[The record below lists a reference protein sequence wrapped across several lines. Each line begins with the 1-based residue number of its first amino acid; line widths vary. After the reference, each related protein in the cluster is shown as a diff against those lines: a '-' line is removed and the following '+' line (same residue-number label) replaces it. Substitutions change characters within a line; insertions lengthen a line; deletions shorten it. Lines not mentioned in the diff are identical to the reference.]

1 MIRSKVLRKFLPGIR
16 AKLSFFTA
24 ILVVS
29 ILAITSVIYYNQ
41 QKNALEEKM
50 NSELKAPL
58 EYVNSAVL
66 DLENLSHSLILIE
79 EFKIRVKEKKQQLS
93 KFKRK
98 VLQKEGGLFGALKSF
113 GASIGLKVKYNYYHK
128 SVDTYFTRYLSEKEI
143 QEFEN
148 KVKGELRKENGAPID
163 SKLYEKML
171 SLAKQTASARINV
184 ESANARIEEIEEE
197 LKNLETEISASES
210 DSKKKNTL
218 ISEKEILLK
227 ESKTLSK
234 DIPGLENKSALGET
248 ALTKTLQ
255 NFFRG
260 AYKDKIASLGLL
272 PDKVRILAYDA
283 SGKQTLD
290 TGLLFPQSS
299 GTGKKLLSLREFEE
313 SRAGLFQNQDILKVI
328 QEYGEPEN
336 YEVGGR
342 QYEVS
347 YRSVFRNPGTAE
359 RSKILANEISENLS
373 GWKEYLEED
382 KKFSLNLGELSQTLK
397 GRLSELRKTGKTKPS
412 SDSEFKNLYSQYK
425 KILKRRETKLEE
437 LNPYKKAQKKWEED
451 WKSEKN
457 SLSVQSKSLNE
468 ELLLWRK
475 KEVMPAKADET
486 KISPEEIQERIRSLE
501 AKAEEVRESL
511 ERLEANKDDWSQLAL
526 FQVPDTIAGLREAA
540 LDEFAFLPYRS
551 DSNSMRRYWK
561 DEEERKL
568 TKKKWTLLR
577 EWILS
582 GNSET
587 ELPKS
592 KLPIL
597 DSGILIRSRSEAEE
611 WMWALDSTPLLSDIE
626 GETKG
631 LGYDLLLKNHL
642 GYNIVLLDRT
652 EGLRKIRQNRE
663 ELLRYTALIGG
674 FAVLL
679 AYLLAWVAAKRI
691 KVIINKTE
699 EVGKGNL
706 NVEFPSAGYD
716 EIGILSESLNQMTHG
731 LKDRE
736 EMKGELLAAE
746 EIQKRLLPDKLP
758 SNLGNAVE
766 FGAFYKAMA
775 GVGGD
780 YYDFIE
786 LSKTEVALC
795 VGDVSNHGVGP
806 AIVMSLFRAQV
817 RSILRKGE
825 RDLRKILLELNEYLY
840 SDTPDHIFVTFFIA
854 IYDQSSA
861 KMRYISAG
869 HVKPLLYDSSEKK
882 LRELPGGGLP
892 IGMDENSFFETTIEP
907 KTFQMDQGD
916 IFFQYTDGLDEA
928 RNPQG
933 TMYGKERLF
942 KVLAANANQ
951 TPAQVIQA
959 VVDDLDAYTGKSIG
973 SSGFSELSDD
983 IAMISM
989 KRKS

>member
-1 MIRSKVLRKFLPGIR
+1 MRALLPGIR

-24 ILVVS
+24 VLVVS
-29 ILAITSVIYYNQ
+29 ILALTSAIYYGQ
-41 QKNALEEKM
+41 QQAALEEKM

-58 EYVNSAVL
+58 EYVNAAVL

-113 GASIGLKVKYNYYHK
+113 GASLGLNVKYNYYRK

-143 QEFEN
+143 REFET
-148 KVKGELRKENGAPID
+148 KVKGELRKENGSPID
-163 SKLYEKML
+163 SKLYDKML
-171 SLAKQTASARINV
+171 MLAKQTASARIGA
-184 ESANARIEEIEEE
+184 EFDRERIEQIAEEIKEIE
-197 LKNLETEISASES
+197 NEISALGSGGP
-210 DSKKKNTL
+210 DPDLKKKNSL
-218 ISEKEILLK
+218 LSEKEK
-227 ESKTLSK
+227 LSK
-234 DIPGLENKSALGET
+234 ENKILSKEISDFENKSALGET
-248 ALTKTLQ
+248 ALTKALQ
-255 NFFRG
+255 NFFKG
-260 AYKDKIASLGLL
+260 AYKDKIVSLGLS

-299 GTGKKLLSLREFEE
+299 GTGKKLLSLKEFAERR
-313 SRAGLFQNQDILKVI
+313 SGLFKDEDVLKTNG
-328 QEYGEPEN
+328 EYAEPEN

-347 YRSVFRNPGTAE
+347 YRTVFRNPGTAE
-359 RSKILANEISENLS
+359 RSRIIASEISENL
-373 GWKEYLEED
+373 GDWKEYLEED
-382 KKFSLNLGELSQTLK
+382 KKFSISLGELSQK
-397 GRLSELRKTGKTKPS
+397 IKARIAELRKTGTAKPA
-412 SDSEFKNLYSQYK
+412 SDYEFKNLYTQYR
-425 KILKRRETKLEE
+425 KILKSRDSKLEE
-437 LNPYKKAQKKWEED
+437 LNPYKKGRKKREED

-457 SLSVQSKSLNE
+457 SLSAQAKSLNE
-468 ELLLWRK
+468 EILAWQK
-475 KEVMPAKADET
+475 KAVMPVKSDEN
-486 KISPEEIQERIRSLE
+486 KISPEEIQETIRSLE
-501 AKAEEVRESL
+501 AKAEELRETL
-511 ERLEANKDDWSQLAL
+511 EKMDSNREDWSDLNLLQA
-526 FQVPDTIAGLREAA
+526 PDSFGALREAA

-551 DSNSMRRYWK
+551 DSNLMRRYWK
-561 DEEERKL
+561 NEEERKL
-568 TKKKWTLLR
+568 SEKKRTLLR
-577 EWILS
+577 EWIIA
-582 GNSET
+582 GTSET

-611 WMWALDSTPLLSDIE
+611 WMWILDSTPLLSEVGDE
-626 GETKG
+626 PKG
-631 LGYDLLLKNHL
+631 LVYDLLRKNHL
-642 GYNIVLLDRT
+642 GYNVIVLDRT

-679 AYLLAWVAAKRI
+679 AYVLAWMVARRIKRI
-691 KVIINKTE
+691 IRQTE

-706 NVEFPSAGYD
+706 EVEFPSAGYD
-716 EIGILSESLNQMTHG
+716 EIGILSDSLNRMTHG
-731 LKDRE
+731 LKERE

-746 EIQKRLLPDKLP
+746 EIQKRLLPEKLP
-758 SNLGNAVE
+758 SNLGDAVE

-786 LSKTEVALC
+786 LSSTEVALC

-854 IYDQSSA
+854 IYDRNTS
-861 KMRYISAG
+861 KMRYASAG
-869 HVKPLLYDSSEKK
+869 HVKPLLYDASEKK

-907 KTFQMDQGD
+907 KSFQMDPGD
-916 IFFQYTDGLDEA
+916 LFFQYTDGLDEA
-928 RNPQG
+928 RNPQNV
-933 TMYGKERLF
+933 MYGKERIFQML
-942 KVLAANANQ
+942 VANSQ
-951 TPAQVIQA
+951 KSPTQVIKT

-973 SSGFSELSDD
+973 SEGFSELSDD
-983 IAMISM
+983 IAMIAM
-989 KRKS
+989 KRIK

>member
-1 MIRSKVLRKFLPGIR
+1 MIRSRLLRKFLPGIR

-24 ILVVS
+24 VLVVS
-29 ILAITSVIYYNQ
+29 ILALTSAIYYGQ
-41 QKNALEEKM
+41 QQAALEEKM

-66 DLENLSHSLILIE
+66 DLENLSRSLILIE

-98 VLQKEGGLFGALKSF
+98 VLQKEGGLFGALKSI

-143 QEFEN
+143 RDFKT
-148 KVKGELRKENGAPID
+148 KVKGELRKENGASID
-163 SKLYEKML
+163 PKLYEKIVN
-171 SLAKQTASARINV
+171 LAKQTASARISA
-184 ESANARIEEIEEE
+184 ESANARIEQIGEEIKAIEEE
-197 LKNLETEISASES
+197 ISSAP
-210 DSKKKNTL
+210 DDLKKKNSLTT
-218 ISEKEILLK
+218 EKEKLVQENKAL
-227 ESKTLSK
+227 TK
-234 DIPGLENKSALGET
+234 DIPNFETKSELGET

-255 NFFRG
+255 NFFKG

-272 PDKVRILAYDA
+272 PDKVRILEYDT

-299 GTGKKLLSLREFEE
+299 GTGKKLLALKEFEE
-313 SRAGLFQNQDILKVI
+313 RRSGLFKSSDVLKTNS
-328 QEYGEPEN
+328 EYSESEN

-347 YRSVFRNPGTAE
+347 YRTVFRNPGTAE
-359 RSKILANEISENLS
+359 RSKIIASEISEHLDS
-373 GWKEYLEED
+373 WKEYLEED
-382 KKFSLNLGELSQTLK
+382 KKFSASLGELSQKLK
-397 GRLSELRKTGKTKPS
+397 GRIAELRKTGTAKPA
-412 SDSEFKNLYSQYK
+412 SDAEFKNLYIQYRK
-425 KILKRRETKLEE
+425 VLKARDSKLEE
-437 LNPYKKAQKKWEED
+437 LNPYKKDRKKWEED

-457 SLSVQSKSLNE
+457 SLAARSKSLHE
-468 ELLLWRK
+468 ELLLWQK
-475 KEVMPAKADET
+475 KSVMPVKSDEQ
-486 KISPEEIQERIRSLE
+486 KISPEEIQETIRSLE
-501 AKAEEVRESL
+501 AKIEEVRESL
-511 ERLEANKDDWSQLAL
+511 ERMDLNKEDWTHLNL
-526 FQVPDTIAGLREAA
+526 FQAPESFGGLRDAA

-551 DSNSMRRYWK
+551 DSNLMRRYWK

-568 TKKKWTLLR
+568 ARKKWDLLR
-577 EWILS
+577 EWIFA
-582 GNSET
+582 GTSET

-611 WMWALDSTPLLSDIE
+611 WMWVLDSTPLLSELGGDP
-626 GETKG
+626 KG
-631 LGYDLLLKNHL
+631 LGYELLRKNHL
-642 GYNIVLLDRT
+642 GYNVVLLDRT

-663 ELLRYTALIGG
+663 ELLRYTALIGA
-674 FAVLL
+674 FAVII
-679 AYLLAWVAAKRI
+679 AYLLAWMVARRI
-691 KVIINKTE
+691 KKIIHQTE

-706 NVEFPSAGYD
+706 DVEFPPAGYD
-716 EIGILSESLNQMTHG
+716 EIGILSESLNRMTHG
-731 LKDRE
+731 LKERE

-746 EIQKRLLPDKLP
+746 EIQKRLLPEKLP
-758 SNLGNAVE
+758 SNLGDAAE

-786 LSKTEVALC
+786 LSKNEVALC

-854 IYDQSSA
+854 IYDRTTA
-861 KMRYISAG
+861 KMRYASAG
-869 HVKPLLYDSSEKK
+869 HVKPLLYDASEKK

-907 KTFQMDQGD
+907 KSFQMDPGD
-916 IFFQYTDGLDEA
+916 LFFQYTDGLDEA
-928 RNPQG
+928 RNPQNK
-933 TMYGKERLF
+933 MYGKERLF
-942 KVLAANANQ
+942 QMLVVNAHQ
-951 TPAQVIQA
+951 SPTQVIQSI
-959 VVDDLDAYTGKSIG
+959 VNDLDGYTGKSIG
-973 SSGFSELSDD
+973 SAGFSELSDD
-983 IAMISM
+983 IAMIAM
-989 KRKS
+989 KRMK

>member
-1 MIRSKVLRKFLPGIR
+1 
-16 AKLSFFTA
+16 
-24 ILVVS
+24 
-29 ILAITSVIYYNQ
+29 
-41 QKNALEEKM
+41 M

-58 EYVNSAVL
+58 EYVNTAVL

-79 EFKIRVKEKKQQLS
+79 EFKIRVKEKKQELS

-98 VLQKEGGLFGALKSF
+98 VLKKEGGLFGALKSI
-113 GASIGLKVKYNYYHK
+113 GVSIGLKVKYNYYHK

-143 QEFEN
+143 QEFET
-148 KVKGELRKENGAPID
+148 KVKGELRKENGASID
-163 SKLYEKML
+163 SKAYDNLIF
-171 SLAKQTASARINV
+171 LAKQTAIARIGV
-184 ESANARIEEIEEE
+184 ESSKLRIEEIEEE
-197 LKNLETEISASES
+197 LKVLESEIAASES
-210 DSKKKNTL
+210 NFKKKNILTL
-218 ISEKEILLK
+218 DRDRLFKENKTLNKDISESEK
-227 ESKTLSK
+227 
-234 DIPGLENKSALGET
+234 KSALGEI
-248 ALTKTLQ
+248 ALTKNLQ

-260 AYKDKIASLGLL
+260 AYKDKISSLGLL
-272 PDKVRILAYDA
+272 PDKVRILAYDT

-290 TGLLFPQSS
+290 TGLLFPQSF
-299 GTGKKLLSLREFEE
+299 GTGKKLLSLKEFEE
-313 SRAGLFQNQDILKVI
+313 NRSSLFRSSEGLDTI
-328 QEYGEPEN
+328 QEYKKPEN

-347 YRSVFRNPGTAE
+347 YRSVFRNPSTAE
-359 RSKILANEISENLS
+359 RSKILVKEISES
-373 GWKEYLEED
+373 MGSWREYLEED
-382 KKFSLNLGELSQTLK
+382 GKFSAKLGELSQKLK
-397 GRLSELRKTGKTKPS
+397 TRIGELRKTGKTKPS
-412 SDSEFKNLYSQYK
+412 YDSEFRNLYSQYR
-425 KILKRRETKLEE
+425 KILKARESKLDE
-437 LNPYKKAQKKWEED
+437 LNPYKKAQKKKEEEWE
-451 WKSEKN
+451 SEKS
-457 SLSVQSKSLNE
+457 SLTNQYKTLNE
-468 ELLLWRK
+468 ELLIWQK
-475 KEVMPAKADET
+475 KEVMPVKKDEK
-486 KISPEEIQERIRSLE
+486 KISSEEIQENIRFLE
-501 AKAEEVRESL
+501 AKAEEIRESI
-511 ERLEANKDDWSQLAL
+511 ERMDASKDDWSSINLYQAPEA
-526 FQVPDTIAGLREAA
+526 FVALREAA

-551 DSNSMRRYWK
+551 DSNTMRRYWK
-561 DEEERKL
+561 DEAERKI
-568 TKKKWTLLR
+568 TQKKWALLR
-577 EWILS
+577 EWIFA

-587 ELPKS
+587 ELPNS

-611 WMWALDSTPLLSDIE
+611 WMWVLDSTPLFADLKEEES
-626 GETKG
+626 KG
-631 LGYDLLLKNHL
+631 LAYELLRKNHL
-642 GYNIVLLDRT
+642 GYNIIVLDRT

-674 FAVLL
+674 FAILF
-679 AYLLAWVAAKRI
+679 AYILAWIVARRI
-691 KVIINKTE
+691 KVIIDKTE

-706 NVEFPSAGYD
+706 DVEFPYSGYD

-758 SNLGNAVE
+758 SNLGDSVE

-786 LSKTEVALC
+786 LGKNEVALC

-854 IYDQSSA
+854 IYDHNTA

-892 IGMDENSFFETTIEP
+892 IGMDENSFFETTIEA
-907 KTFQMDQGD
+907 KSFQMDPGD
-916 IFFQYTDGLDEA
+916 LFFQYTDGLDEA
-928 RNPQG
+928 RNSQG
-933 TMYGKERLF
+933 TMYGKERLY
-942 KVLAANANQ
+942 KILVTNADQ
-951 TPAQVIQA
+951 SPDHVIRSI
-959 VVDDLDAYTGKSIG
+959 VNDLDDYTGKSIG
-973 SSGFSELSDD
+973 SAGFSELSDD
-983 IAMISM
+983 IAMISI
-989 KRKS
+989 KRKKQS

>member
-1 MIRSKVLRKFLPGIR
+1 MIRNKFFRLLLPGIR

-24 ILVVS
+24 VLVVS
-29 ILAITSVIYYNQ
+29 ILALTSAIYYNQ

-58 EYVNSAVL
+58 EYVNAAVL

-113 GASIGLKVKYNYYHK
+113 GASLGLNVKHNYYRK

-143 QEFEN
+143 REFET
-148 KVKGELRKENGAPID
+148 KVKSELRKENGAPID
-163 SKLYEKML
+163 AKLYDKML
-171 SLAKQTASARINV
+171 ILAKQTALARIGA
-184 ESANARIEEIEEE
+184 EFSQERIEQIEEE
-197 LKNLETEISASES
+197 IKTIESEISAADI
-210 DSKKKNTL
+210 DSKKKNSL
-218 ISEKEILLK
+218 LSEKEKLSK
-227 ESKTLSK
+227 ESKSLSK
-234 DIPGLENKSALGET
+234 EISDSENRSALGET

-255 NFFRG
+255 NFFKG
-260 AYKDKIASLGLL
+260 AYKDKIVSLGLS
-272 PDKVRILAYDA
+272 PDKVRILAYDV

-299 GTGKKLLSLREFEE
+299 GTGKKLLSLKEFEE
-313 SRAGLFQNQDILKVI
+313 RKSGLFKNEDVLKTNG
-328 QEYGEPEN
+328 EYSEPEN

-347 YRSVFRNPGTAE
+347 YRTVFRNPGTAE
-359 RSKILANEISENLS
+359 RSRIIISEIAENPDD
-373 GWKEYLEED
+373 WKEFLEED
-382 KKFSLNLGELSQTLK
+382 KKFSLSLGELSQK
-397 GRLSELRKTGKTKPS
+397 IKARLVELRKSGTAKPA
-412 SDSEFKNLYSQYK
+412 SDGEFKNLYLQYR
-425 KILKRRETKLEE
+425 KILKSRDSKLEE
-437 LNPYKKAQKKWEED
+437 LNPYKKTRKKREED
-451 WKSEKN
+451 WRSERN
-457 SLSVQSKSLNE
+457 SLNAQVKSLNE
-468 ELLLWRK
+468 ELLVWQK
-475 KEVMPAKADET
+475 KAVMPLKTDEK
-486 KISPEEIQERIRSLE
+486 KISPEEIQETIRSLE
-501 AKAEEVRESL
+501 ARAEELRENL
-511 ERLEANKDDWSQLAL
+511 EKMDANKEDWSDLNFYQA
-526 FQVPDTIAGLREAA
+526 PDSFGVLREAA

-551 DSNSMRRYWK
+551 DSNQMRRYWK
-561 DEEERKL
+561 NEEERKL
-568 TKKKWTLLR
+568 SEKKRALLR
-577 EWILS
+577 EWILA

-611 WMWALDSTPLLSDIE
+611 WMWILDSTPLLSE
-626 GETKG
+626 MGEEPKG
-631 LGYDLLLKNHL
+631 LGYDLLRKNHL
-642 GYNIVLLDRT
+642 GYNVIVLDRT

-679 AYLLAWVAAKRI
+679 AYVLAWMVARRIKRI
-691 KVIINKTE
+691 VAQTE

-706 NVEFPSAGYD
+706 DVEFPSAGYD
-716 EIGILSESLNQMTHG
+716 EIGILSESLNRMTHG
-731 LKDRE
+731 LKERE

-746 EIQKRLLPDKLP
+746 EIQKRLLPEKLP
-758 SNLGNAVE
+758 SNLGDVAE

-786 LSKTEVALC
+786 LSPNEVALC

-806 AIVMSLFRAQV
+806 AIVMSLFRSQV
-817 RSILRKGE
+817 RAILRKGE

-854 IYDQSSA
+854 IYDRNTS
-861 KMRYISAG
+861 KMRYASAG
-869 HVKPLLYDSSEKK
+869 HVKPLLYDASEKK

-907 KTFQMDQGD
+907 KSFQMDPGD
-916 IFFQYTDGLDEA
+916 LFFQYTDGLDEA
-928 RNPQG
+928 RNPQNV
-933 TMYGKERLF
+933 MYGKERIFQML
-942 KVLAANANQ
+942 VANSQ
-951 TPAQVIQA
+951 KSPTQVIQSI
-959 VVDDLDAYTGKSIG
+959 VDDLDGYTGKSVG
-973 SSGFSELSDD
+973 SEGFSELSDD
-983 IAMISM
+983 IAMIAM
-989 KRKS
+989 KRIK

>member
-1 MIRSKVLRKFLPGIR
+1 MIRSKLLRKFLPGIR

-29 ILAITSVIYYNQ
+29 ILAITSFVNYNQ
-41 QKNALEEKM
+41 QKSALEEKM

-58 EYVNSAVL
+58 EYVNGAVL
-66 DLENLSHSLILIE
+66 ELENLSHSLILIE

-93 KFKRK
+93 KFKRR
-98 VLQKEGGLFGALKSF
+98 VLRKEGGLFGALKSF
-113 GASIGLKVKYNYYHK
+113 GASIGLKVKYNYYQK
-128 SVDTYFTRYLSEKEI
+128 SIDTYFTRYLSEKEI
-143 QEFEN
+143 QEFET

-163 SKLYEKML
+163 SKLYQRML
-171 SLAKQTASARINV
+171 SLAKETASAKIAA
-184 ESANARIEEIEEE
+184 ESANARIEEVDETIKE
-197 LKNLETEISASES
+197 LETSIYASET
-210 DSKKKNTL
+210 DFKKKNIL
-218 ISEKEILLK
+218 ISEKEK
-227 ESKTLSK
+227 LSK
-234 DIPGLENKSALGET
+234 EIKILQRDVPTLEKKSALGET

-255 NFFRG
+255 NFFKG

-272 PDKVRILAYDA
+272 PDKVRILAYDT

-299 GTGKKLLSLREFEE
+299 GTGKKLLSLKEFEE
-313 SRAGLFQNQDILKVI
+313 SRAGLFQNQDIFKAI

-359 RSKILANEISENLS
+359 RSKILADEISENGN
-373 GWKEYLEED
+373 GWKEYFEED
-382 KKFSLNLGELSQTLK
+382 KKFSLGLGELSQKLK
-397 GRLSELRKTGKTKPS
+397 TRLSELKKKGKVKPS
-412 SDSEFKNLYSQYK
+412 SDLEFKNLYSQYR
-425 KILKRRETKLEE
+425 KILKSREDILEE
-437 LNPYKKAQKKWEED
+437 LNPYKKDRKKWEED
-451 WKSEKN
+451 WNSEKK
-457 SLSVQSKSLNE
+457 SLTNVSKSLNE
-468 ELLLWRK
+468 ELLFWRK
-475 KEVMPAKADET
+475 KEVMPIKSDEN
-486 KISPEEIQERIRSLE
+486 KISTEEIQEKIRSLE
-501 AKAEEVRESL
+501 AKAEEVREVL
-511 ERLEANKDDWSQLAL
+511 ERLETGKGDWTETKI
-526 FQVPDTIAGLREAA
+526 FQVPDTFSGLREAA

-568 TKKKWTLLR
+568 TKKKWALLR

-652 EGLRKIRQNRE
+652 EGLRKIRRNRE
-663 ELLRYTALIGG
+663 ALLRYTSLIGC

-691 KVIINKTE
+691 KVIIDKTE

-706 NVEFPSAGYD
+706 NVEFPPSGYD
-716 EIGILSESLNQMTHG
+716 EIGILGESLNQMIHG
-731 LKDRE
+731 LKERE

-746 EIQKRLLPDKLP
+746 EIQKRLLPDRLP

-786 LSKTEVALC
+786 LGRTEVALC

-869 HVKPLLYDSSEKK
+869 HVKPLLYDASEKK

-907 KTFQMDQGD
+907 KAFQMDPGD

-928 RNPQG
+928 RNSKG
-933 TMYGKERLF
+933 VMYGKDRIF
-942 KVLAANANQ
+942 QMIIANANNAP
-951 TPAQVIQA
+951 TQVIQA
-959 VVDDLDAYTGKSIG
+959 IVDDLDSYTGKSIG